1 MKRYITLSILLIHYF
16 FSYAQ
21 NKTDEYVKI
30 IDDLVANKLISYDTI
45 HETLKTF
52 ENDTVKMNYL
62 IKKSREVNYLLGIS
76 YGLHGKGMYY
86 ANRRIYKNASVIHE
100 EGLAIARQAK
110 NPILQI
116 LHLNK
121 LGALNKRTEKVRTA
135 IDYYLRS
142 LEIAENTTD
151 SSYYFQANL
160 GRTKNSIGS
169 IYMILQ
175 QYEKSID
182 YFNEAISIH
191 QKLNNTHRLAVNN
204 QNIGVAYEEMG
215 FLDKAFEYYEKALD
229 YDEQLDSDFGRIISK
244 NSMAQI
250 LIKKGNYALAENLI
264 EPLIPRIRKTEY
276 PLHISS
282 VIINYGWVNLE
293 LGNLEIAT
301 QYINEA
307 IKISEE
313 YNLQR
318 NLVKGYTLLS
328 DLELKKQN
336 PIKALN
342 HFKTAKKQNDKVIND
357 QNNKYLNDLSFKYDT
372 EIKNNKI
379 NRLASENKIVNLK
392 LKQNRKLIYIIS
404 IAAFLTL
411 LGFYIAFVQRQRHKN
426 QEILSLKR
434 GQQVKTLELLME
446 GEEKERFRIAKELHD
461 GVNVDLSAIKY
472 KLTSLLEKN
481 NEVINEAVIMIDK
494 SCEQVRAISH
504 NLVPP
509 ALKNFSLV
517 EALDDYCSTTNA
529 IHDSKVSFQTL
540 GTVID
545 LSKKVEV
552 NIFRIVQELVNN
564 SIKHADASEIVVQ
577 ISYQS
582 DTIQLTVEDNGKGF
596 ATNAEESDGI
606 GLKNVK
612 SRVSY
617 LNAKVDVTSDDKGTS
632 FVIDINTNTLA

>member
-1 MKRYITLSILLIHYF
+1 LKRYITLSILLIHYF

-21 NKTDEYVKI
+21 IKTDEYINV
-30 IDDLVANKLISYDTI
+30 IDDLVESRLDNYDSI
-45 HETLKTF
+45 HKTLKSF
-52 ENDTVKMNYL
+52 EDDTTKMNYL
-62 IKKSREVNYLLGIS
+62 IAKSIKVNYFLGHS

-86 ANRRIYKNASVIHE
+86 ANRRIYREASAIHNQ
-100 EGLAIARQAK
+100 GFNIAKLAES
-110 NPILQI
+110 PILQI

-151 SSYYFQANL
+151 SSYYFQANV

-175 QYEKSID
+175 QYEKSLD
-182 YFNEAISIH
+182 YYNEALLIQ

-215 FLDKAFEYYEKALD
+215 FLDKAFKYYEKALD
-229 YDEQLDSDFGRIISK
+229 YDEQLDSDFGRVISK

-264 EPLIPRIRKTEY
+264 KPLIPMIRKTEY

-282 VIINYGWVNLE
+282 VIINYGWANLE

-313 YNLQR
+313 YNLQS

-357 QNNKYLNDLSFKYDT
+357 QNNKYLNDLSFKYDA

-392 LKQNRKLIYIIS
+392 LQQNRKLIYIIS
-404 IAAFLTL
+404 IAALLTL

-434 GQQVKTLELLME
+434 EQQVKTLELLME

-509 ALKNFSLV
+509 ALKDFSLI

-529 IHDSKVSFQTL
+529 IHDTNVSFQAL

-545 LSKKVEV
+545 ISKKTEA
-552 NIFRIVQELVNN
+552 NIFRIIQELVSNG
-564 SIKHADASEIVVQ
+564 IKHADASEIDVQ
-577 ISYQS
+577 ISYQN

-596 ATNAEESDGI
+596 AMNTEKSNGI

-612 SRVSY
+612 SRVTY
-617 LNAKVDVTSDDKGTS
+617 LNGKLDVTSDDKGTS
-632 FVIDINTNTLA
+632 FVIDININALT